1 MSDFDDFMNSQELK
15 DLIEKLNAKKKK
27 YYWNDSIQ
35 SQDKNNNINFERR
48 KFNPSVII
56 VNGTKRI
63 GINKNRAR
71 LTSDDDFNQ
80 AHFQS
85 YISELP

>member
-1 MSDFDDFMNSQELK
+1 MTMSDLDDFMDSQELK

-56 VNGTKRI
+56 VNGT
-63 GINKNRAR
+63 
-71 LTSDDDFNQ
+71 
-80 AHFQS
+80 
-85 YISELP
+85 E

>member
-1 MSDFDDFMNSQELK
+1 MAMINLDDFMDSQEFK

-71 LTSDDDFNQ
+71 LTSNDKFNEED
-80 AHFQS
+80 S
-85 YISELP
+85 